1 MVLGYKFMR
10 QLNFNEIKMCVS
22 YRNLYHMKTNASLIV
37 MYGIVLFLQETMRQN
52 KIQDQQYSKK
62 KIFVAKLSLER

>member
-1 MVLGYKFMR
+1 MVLGYKFML
-10 QLNFNEIKMCVS
+10 QINFNEMKMCVS
-22 YRNLYHMKTNASLIV
+22 YINLYHMQTNASLIV

-52 KIQDQQYSKK
+52 KIQNQQYSKK